1 MNEISTKTINEVLGK
16 ISKEILINKDK
27 INNNLNLGLN
37 KILEKSQNSED
48 KYINVLKQQVLYQM
62 VRGRNREALLVKWI
76 GENNILPKINRD
88 MELENL
94 NKKIQLYIKNGLKS
108 GGKLF
113 SKNELNLLSSYQNIS
128 GEELKKKLEKDY
140 KQLNI
145 YNDVI
150 NKLINNIESLNID
163 DISKEDKNE
172 LIRFIN
178 SEVKKATSFIIKSMS
193 VETNSIDEEKKEK
206 VVDFE
211 VEEKENTLETE
222 LENIINN
229 ISKDD
234 LINKMQNVFN
244 DICEKEEIEQEKAYK
259 FGQSNIK
266 EYILCVNLLD
276 LLKEEEKLLINGA
289 MRLAVTGLIGE
300 FNFNEFTKYI
310 IIEVFKVNENKYDE
324 IIKLIEDKHLDLFG
338 QYLNTDIKIKESMDI
353 DFEEYIYMLRNANPN
368 ERYRKE
374 MPEFDGEEEETVEEV
389 VEEKKP
395 KKKGKVIGLAVG
407 ILLIVGIGGA
417 IVVKQIGGKDNG
429 GPSNITISDGGGK
442 EGPQEKKSIIDCG
455 VDEYILY
462 DSDLRMLDESE
473 LKDYTK
479 EELGYIRNEIFARY
493 GFVFGNNEYKKY
505 FEGKS
510 WYYPDIEFKA
520 DEENL
525 NEYEIANIKLIKSLE
540 EGK

>member
-1 MNEISTKTINEVLGK
+1 
-16 ISKEILINKDK
+16 
-27 INNNLNLGLN
+27 
-37 KILEKSQNSED
+37 
-48 KYINVLKQQVLYQM
+48 
-62 VRGRNREALLVKWI
+62 
-76 GENNILPKINRD
+76 
-88 MELENL
+88 
-94 NKKIQLYIKNGLKS
+94 
-108 GGKLF
+108 
-113 SKNELNLLSSYQNIS
+113 
-128 GEELKKKLEKDY
+128 
-140 KQLNI
+140 
-145 YNDVI
+145 
-150 NKLINNIESLNID
+150 
-163 DISKEDKNE
+163 
-172 LIRFIN
+172 
-178 SEVKKATSFIIKSMS
+178 MS
-193 VETNSIDEEKKEK
+193 VETDSIDEEKK
-206 VVDFE
+206 
-211 VEEKENTLETE
+211 EKENTLETE

-259 FGQSNIK
+259 FGNGDIK

-429 GPSNITISDGGGK
+429 GSSNITISDGGGK

>member
-1 MNEISTKTINEVLGK
+1 M
-16 ISKEILINKDK
+16 
-27 INNNLNLGLN
+27 
-37 KILEKSQNSED
+37 
-48 KYINVLKQQVLYQM
+48 
-62 VRGRNREALLVKWI
+62 
-76 GENNILPKINRD
+76 
-88 MELENL
+88 
-94 NKKIQLYIKNGLKS
+94 
-108 GGKLF
+108 
-113 SKNELNLLSSYQNIS
+113 
-128 GEELKKKLEKDY
+128 
-140 KQLNI
+140 
-145 YNDVI
+145 
-150 NKLINNIESLNID
+150 
-163 DISKEDKNE
+163 KEDKEQVTRALLQDVDSFNV
-172 LIRFIN
+172 
-178 SEVKKATSFIIKSMS
+178 SEDTLYIIFTDNYSFAKSRLDS
-193 VETNSIDEEKKEK
+193 PKTIEYVEK
-206 VVDFE
+206 VIRE
-211 VEEKENTLETE
+211 VLNR
-222 LENIINN
+222 
-229 ISKDD
+229 SF
-234 LINKMQNVFN
+234 NVK
-244 DICEKEEIEQEKAYK
+244 IALKSQV
-259 FGQSNIK
+259 
-266 EYILCVNLLD
+266 VNL
-276 LLKEEEKLLINGA
+276 
-289 MRLAVTGLIGE
+289 
-300 FNFNEFTKYI
+300 
-310 IIEVFKVNENKYDE
+310 
-324 IIKLIEDKHLDLFG
+324 
-338 QYLNTDIKIKESMDI
+338 NTEIKIKESMDI

>member
-108 GGKLF
+108 GGKSF

-150 NKLINNIESLNID
+150 NKLINNIESLNIE

-178 SEVKKATSFIIKSMS
+178 LEVKKATSFIIKSMS

-276 LLKEEEKLLINGA
+276 LLKEEEKLLINGG
-289 MRLAVTGLIGE
+289 MRLAVAGLIGE
-300 FNFNEFTKYI
+300 FNFNELTKYI

-353 DFEEYIYMLRNANPN
+353 DFEEYIYMLRNANPS

-493 GFVFGNNEYKKY
+493 GFVFGNSEYKKY
-505 FEGKS
+505 FESKS

>member
-37 KILEKSQNSED
+37 KILEKSQYSED

-193 VETNSIDEEKKEK
+193 VETDSIDEEKK
-206 VVDFE
+206 
-211 VEEKENTLETE
+211 EKENTLETE

-259 FGQSNIK
+259 FGNGDIK
-266 EYILCVNLLD
+266 EYILCVNLLN
-276 LLKEEEKLLINGA
+276 LLKEEEKLLINGG
-289 MRLAVTGLIGE
+289 MRLAVAGLIGE
-300 FNFNEFTKYI
+300 FNFNELTKYI

-353 DFEEYIYMLRNANPN
+353 DFEEYIYMLRNANPS

-417 IVVKQIGGKDNG
+417 IVVKQTGGKDNG
-429 GPSNITISDGGGK
+429 GPSNSTISDGGGK

-493 GFVFGNNEYKKY
+493 GFVFGNSEYKKY
-505 FEGKS
+505 FESKS